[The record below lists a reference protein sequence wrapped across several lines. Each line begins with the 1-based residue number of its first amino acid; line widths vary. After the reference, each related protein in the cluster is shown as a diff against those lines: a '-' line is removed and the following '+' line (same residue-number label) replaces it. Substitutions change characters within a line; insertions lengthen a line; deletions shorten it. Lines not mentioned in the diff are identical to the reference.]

1 MYIKLKKKILLWV
14 YCVVL
19 WFLPNHNKHRKVLAE
34 PEPLWSLHF
43 RQSITADLDSKGNN
57 SNGWISRKKIRP
69 NLRLS
74 AKLITQAWQVIHHV
88 PHYQLGIQNKIR
100 IKTASAFPSGISLFS
115 LILQGFFIFCFLFVK
130 ICGLKICGVY
140 VLNNNFQ
147 LYGAIKEKEDLLRAN
162 CTELHEP

>member
-1 MYIKLKKKILLWV
+1 M
-14 YCVVL
+14 
-19 WFLPNHNKHRKVLAE
+19 WFCDFFPNHNKHRKVLAE
-34 PEPLWSLHF
+34 PEPLWSLYF

-57 SNGWISRKKIRP
+57 SNGWISRKKNTSKPEAFSKTNNTSMTSHTSCPPLPVGHTKQDKNKDGICIP
-69 NLRLS
+69 QWYFLS
-74 AKLITQAWQVIHHV
+74 Q
-88 PHYQLGIQNKIR
+88 PHSAR
-100 IKTASAFPSGISLFS
+100 I
-115 LILQGFFIFCFLFVK
+115 FIFCFLFVK